1 VLAWRGGVGE
11 VLIWNGASNM
21 HMLLGHVMYL
31 SQKQTYRV
39 SDATAE
45 GLDTA

>member
-1 VLAWRGGVGE
+1 VLAGRGGVGE
-11 VLIWNGASNM
+11 VLVWNGASNM

-31 SQKQTYRV
+31 SQKQPYRV
-39 SDATAE
+39 SHATAE